1 MKKLIPLV
9 LAAASLSAERYQE
22 TLYPEWGQSFE
33 IGKMI
38 HQEKSE
44 YWDLAIFE
52 NPLFGRVFAIDGVIQ
67 TTEKD
72 EAFYHE
78 IMSHVPLMAHEN
90 PVSVLIIG
98 AGDGGVLREVL
109 RHETVQKAVMVEI
122 DPAVIELSK
131 KHLPEW
137 SNGAF
142 DDPRAKIVIQDASK
156 FVKETEEMFDV
167 IICDSND
174 PEGPAKVLFSPEFY
188 GDCKKR
194 LNPKGIFV
202 NQNGVP
208 LLQEKEL
215 QLTLENRKPHFKYV
229 TYYVAPV
236 PTYVGGYMALGWA
249 SDTFYKPSE
258 RKLAARMEKV
268 RGKLRY
274 YTPAVHK
281 ASFALPQ
288 YVLDALN

>member
-1 MKKLIPLV
+1 MKKMIPLI

-22 TLYPEWGQSFE
+22 TLYPEWSQSFE

-44 YWDLAIFE
+44 FWDLAIFE
-52 NPLFGRVFAIDGVIQ
+52 NSLFGRVFAIDGIIQ
-67 TTEKD
+67 TTQKD
-72 EAFYHE
+72 EAVYHE
-78 IMSHVPLMAHEN
+78 MMAHVPLMAHEN

-131 KHLPEW
+131 KYLPEW

-156 FVKETEEMFDV
+156 YVKETEEMFDV

-174 PEGPAKVLFSPEFY
+174 PEGPAKVLFSSEFY
-188 GDCKKR
+188 GDCKKK

-215 QLTLENRKPHFKYV
+215 KLTLENRKPHFKYT
-229 TYYVAPV
+229 TYYVVPV

-249 SDTFYKPSE
+249 SDGFYKPSE
-258 RKLAARMEKV
+258 RKLISRMEKV